1 MAYKNTQD
9 NKIISLLLER
19 NEEAIKLLE
28 ATYGNYCMTIINR
41 ILTNCQDATE
51 CMNDVLLKIW
61 NSIPP
66 NKPVN
71 LGGYISKITRNTSLN
86 IYEKN
91 NSKKRAQDAWSVR
104 IDELADCISG
114 KSEIDEH
121 INYELLLDALTDYLS
136 HKNQTHRKIF
146 IQRYFYFLELEE
158 IALQVNMNQSAVR
171 TILSRMRKELKHE
184 LLKKGIWT

>member
-9 NKIISLLLER
+9 NRIISLLLER

-28 ATYGNYCMTIINR
+28 STYGNYCMAVINR
-41 ILTNCQDATE
+41 ILTNYQDAKE
-51 CMNDVLLKIW
+51 CMNDVFFKIW

-71 LGGYISKITRNTSLN
+71 LLGYTGKVARNTALN

-91 NSKKRAQDAWSVR
+91 NSKKRAGDARTVR
-104 IDELADCISG
+104 IDELAECISG
-114 KSEIDEH
+114 SSEIDEK
-121 INYELLLDALTDYLS
+121 IDYELLLDALIEYLS
-136 HKNQTHRKIF
+136 HKKQTHRTIF

-171 TILSRMRKELKHE
+171 TILSRMRKELKQE